1 MGFAKEIC
9 ERFVTKDHLGII
21 QGSFRDHLE
30 NRRKEE
36 RKYGEYKEKM
46 RKNEGAIHDTL
57 YNEGISG
64 MRRGRGTI

>member
-1 MGFAKEIC
+1 
-9 ERFVTKDHLGII
+9 
-21 QGSFRDHLE
+21 LE

-57 YNEGISG
+57 YNEGIDG